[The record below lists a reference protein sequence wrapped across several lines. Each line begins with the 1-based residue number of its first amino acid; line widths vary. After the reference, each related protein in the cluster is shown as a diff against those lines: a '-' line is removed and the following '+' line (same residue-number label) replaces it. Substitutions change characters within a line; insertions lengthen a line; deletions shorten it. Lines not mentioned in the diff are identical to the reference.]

1 MCSLFLC
8 HILDLSEL
16 CACESWFFESESG
29 LGVNSDLLYKG
40 QILNNYVVV
49 QEPFQSSK

>member
-1 MCSLFLC
+1 MFFVFVC

-29 LGVNSDLLYKG
+29 LGVNIDLFYKG
-40 QILNNYVVV
+40 QILNKLVS
-49 QEPFQSSK
+49 EPWF